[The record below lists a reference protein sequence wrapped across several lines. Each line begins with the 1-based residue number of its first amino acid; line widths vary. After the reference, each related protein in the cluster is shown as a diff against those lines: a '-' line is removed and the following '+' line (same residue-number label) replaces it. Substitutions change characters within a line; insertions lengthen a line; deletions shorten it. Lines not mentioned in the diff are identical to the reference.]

1 MRTTARAGTRYAL
14 SVDGGEPRP
23 DPASRRQPDGVHG
36 PSELVD
42 VTALPWSPEEATWRP
57 APLAGAVLYELHV
70 GTFTAEGTL
79 DAAIDHLADLA
90 GLGVTHV
97 EVMPIAPFNGDRGWG
112 YDGVA
117 WYAVHESY
125 GGPEAFARFVDACH
139 RHGLAVVLDVVYNH
153 FGPSGNYLPE
163 FGPYLTDRYD
173 TPWGQALNLD
183 GPGSDEVRALIIGNA
198 LHWLGDYHVDGLRL
212 DAVHGLIDTST
223 VHVLAQLSD
232 AVADLATRVRRPLQ
246 LIAESDRQDPQT
258 IRPRAAGGQGIDAQW
273 HDELHHGL
281 HVALTGEA
289 DGYYVDYTGLPEVA
303 ACYERGF
310 VFDGRYSRNR
320 GRTVGAPLGDLSSH
334 RLVACLQNH
343 DQIGNRALGD
353 RLTTIVD
360 ADRLRAAIALLVAS
374 PDTPMLFMGEEY
386 GETRPFCYF
395 TSHPEPELAEAIREG
410 RRAEF
415 AAFGDFT
422 GEVPDPQDP
431 ATFAAAKLD
440 RRAADTPEGRARWA
454 TWSDLLALRRAQPAL
469 SSGRRD
475 LCEVLAVDDERFAA
489 VRRHP
494 AGADVAV
501 LANLSGDGWTLAL
514 PDPGPWE
521 VAMSTDETRYG
532 GAGRPIVLAAG
543 EVTLPPRSACLLL
556 ADEAGS

>member
-1 MRTTARAGTRYAL
+1 M
-14 SVDGGEPRP
+14 
-23 DPASRRQPDGVHG
+23 HG
-36 PSELVD
+36 PSTLVD
-42 VTALPWSPEEATWRP
+42 VAALPWSPEEATWRP

-79 DAAIDHLADLA
+79 DAATAHLGDLA

-117 WYAVHESY
+117 WYAVHEAY

-153 FGPSGNYLPE
+153 FGPVGNYLPE

-223 VHVLAQLSD
+223 VHVLSQLSD

-246 LIAESDRQDPQT
+246 LIAETDRQDPQT

-273 HDELHHGL
+273 HDELHHAL
-281 HVALTGEA
+281 HVALTGES

-303 ACYERGF
+303 VCYERGF

-320 GRTVGAPLGDLSSH
+320 GRTVGAPLGELSSH

-343 DQIGNRALGD
+343 DQVGNRALGD

-360 ADRLRAAIALLVAS
+360 ADRLRVAIALLVAS
-374 PDTPMLFMGEEY
+374 PETPMLFMGEEY
-386 GETRPFCYF
+386 GETRPFCYV
-395 TSHPEPELAEAIREG
+395 TSHPEPELAEAVREG

-415 AAFGDFT
+415 AAFTEFT

-431 ATFAAAKLD
+431 ETFAAAKLE
-440 RRAADTPEGRARWA
+440 RRAADTPEGQARRA
-454 TWSDLLALRRAQPAL
+454 TWSDLLALRRQQPAL

-475 LCEVLAVDDERFAA
+475 LCEVLTVDGERFAA

-494 AGADVAV
+494 AGADVAI
-501 LANLSGDGWTLAL
+501 LANLSDEAWTPAL
-514 PDPGPWE
+514 PDAGPWE

-532 GAGRPIVLAAG
+532 GQGRPVALSAG
-543 EVTLPPRSACLLL
+543 QATLPPSSACLLI
-556 ADEAGS
+556 ADEAGT